1 MLGSCDGLGTLRR
14 FVRCS
19 VEGGFEEYDMAVL
32 EGLRNYLRAPESA
45 RARKRKGIGSEV
57 VKTSGL
63 PHFLHN

>member
-1 MLGSCDGLGTLRR
+1 M
-14 FVRCS
+14 RCS

-32 EGLRNYLRAPESA
+32 EGLRNYLRPPESA
-45 RARKRKGIGSEV
+45 RARKRKSIGSEV